1 MRSRQ
6 HTTLHALL
14 QDKRLRTV
22 LIALALVQMLAFYM
36 VCSHQVRKQHARQ
49 TAAEVE
55 RMAQSDC
62 LRYLSN
68 STIASCAGRQPQGQA
83 MVQPENTAAAL
94 QRANYAW
101 R

>member
-1 MRSRQ
+1 MTPRLHDSPDALSRQ
-6 HTTLHALL
+6 KLL
-14 QDKRLRTV
+14 RNV
-22 LIALALVQMLAFYM
+22 LVALALAQLLAFYLL
-36 VCSHQVRKQHARQ
+36 CSHQVRKQHARQ

-62 LRYLSN
+62 LRYLPN
-68 STIASCAGRQPQGQA
+68 STIASCAGRNAHSGAQPD
-83 MVQPENTAAAL
+83 NTAAGGL